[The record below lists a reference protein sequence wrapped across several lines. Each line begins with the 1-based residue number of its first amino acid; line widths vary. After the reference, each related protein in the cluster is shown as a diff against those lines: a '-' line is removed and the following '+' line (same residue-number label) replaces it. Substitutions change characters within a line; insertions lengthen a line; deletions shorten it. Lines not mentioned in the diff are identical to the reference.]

1 MTSTIAMTII
11 NHGSFMM
18 LSFEY
23 GSPEAEMPLGC
34 ARGGD
39 TRCAGSMIRDTLMDF
54 KGSKKKFIH

>member
-1 MTSTIAMTII
+1 MAII

-23 GSPEAEMPLGC
+23 VSPEVEMPLGC

-39 TRCAGSMIRDTLMDF
+39 TRCAGSMIRDTLMDL
-54 KGSKKKFIH
+54 KEVKKFIHCKL

>member
-1 MTSTIAMTII
+1 MTII

-23 GSPEAEMPLGC
+23 GSPEAEIPLGC

-39 TRCAGSMIRDTLMDF
+39 TRCAGSMMRDTLMV
-54 KGSKKKFIH
+54 